1 VSTRDNAGVIAPPPL
16 IAVAAIGCGALLEWI
31 APIGWLAGAPAL
43 GRQIVGVVLILAAA
57 SLIAAAITG
66 FSRAGTAIQTR
77 SPSTALVT
85 GGVYALARNPIYVG
99 FFLILIGIALLAAWD
114 WLVLFAVI
122 FMAVI
127 HWGVV
132 RREER
137 YLAGKFGE
145 AYAAYKARVR
155 RYGLF

>member
-1 VSTRDNAGVIAPPPL
+1 MSVRDTAGVIAPPPL
-16 IAVAAIGCGALLEWI
+16 IALGAIVCAAALEQA
-31 APIGWLAGAPAL
+31 APLQLLAGAPAPARWL
-43 GRQIVGVVLILAAA
+43 IGGAMIAVAVLIV
-57 SLIAAAITG
+57 AAAIIG
-66 FSRAGTAIQTR
+66 FQRAGTAVQTR

-85 GGVYALARNPIYVG
+85 SGIYGLVRNPIYVG
-99 FFLILIGIALLAAWD
+99 FFLILVGIAAVAAWD
-114 WLVLFAVI
+114 WLVLFAFVFVAI
-122 FMAVI
+122 V

-145 AYAAYKARVR
+145 SYAAYKARVR